1 MATLKLTS
9 ARVLRAIAGK
19 DYSRGSQQLLGMCKA
34 VPPLVFTCVA
44 VWFFCFLINHSTPRP
59 PIQRSNN
66 PNQGKSAHIED
77 WHADQQ
83 RESNAEEHGLNTS
96 SSHMDAWRS
105 NQQRSSSDSKQGS
118 SDVLPFK
125 PTCNLAWGRWIPDV
139 RRKPAYDESCRDIFK
154 GWNCLRNN
162 KSNAKDILAWRW
174 QPWHCDLPQMNATLF
189 LERFKNKR
197 IGFVGDSLNRNMYV
211 SLVCSLRQ
219 ASQQVRK
226 WRPVGADK
234 ALTFLD
240 YNVTIA
246 YHRTNLLAR
255 YGQWEA
261 KEDEGQLEKLG
272 FSGGYRVDI
281 DVPQNTWAEAPQFHD
296 VLILNTGHWWWA
308 PGKFDPL
315 KSPML
320 FFDGGEPIIP
330 TKSPEEGLDL
340 VLKNMLA
347 FIEEKMPPKG
357 LRFLRT
363 QSPRHFEGGDWNEGG
378 KCHRQKPL
386 DEKEAEAFFAL
397 NGKHGPNLEM
407 SKANLHLK
415 KAIQGTSFQLLNI
428 SYLSSLRA
436 DAHPSLSA
444 GKLHEDCMHWCLPGI
459 TDTWNDMLVLQLLQ
473 EESK

>member
-1 MATLKLTS
+1 M
-9 ARVLRAIAGK
+9 AGK
-19 DYSRGSQQLLGMCKA
+19 DHSRRTQQLFGICSAL
-34 VPPLVFTCVA
+34 PPLVFTCVA
-44 VWFFCFLINHSTPRP
+44 LWFFCFLFNHSTTPNIREGD
-59 PIQRSNN
+59 
-66 PNQGKSAHIED
+66 PNQAKPAHIGV

-83 RESNAEEHGLNTS
+83 LVSNEEEVESNINTPHIHPWHLN
-96 SSHMDAWRS
+96 
-105 NQQRSSSDSKQGS
+105 NQK
-118 SDVLPFK
+118 LPSESEK
-125 PTCNLAWGRWIPDV
+125 RNPDMLPLNPTCDLASGTWV
-139 RRKPAYDESCRDIFK
+139 RDERRQQAYDESCREIFK

-174 QPWHCDLPQMNATLF
+174 QPWHCELPQMNAIFF

-211 SLVCSLRQ
+211 SLVCSLKK
-219 ASQQVRK
+219 ASQQVKK

-240 YNVTIA
+240 YNLTIA

-261 KEDEGQLEKLG
+261 RDGGGQLEKLG
-272 FSGGYRVDI
+272 FTGGYRVDI

-296 VLILNTGHWWWA
+296 ILILNTGHWWWA
-308 PGKFDPL
+308 PEKFDPV
-315 KSPML
+315 KSPM
-320 FFDGGEPIIP
+320 FFFNRGEPIVP
-330 TKSPEEGLDL
+330 TLSPEKGLDL

-347 FIEEKMPPKG
+347 YIEKKMRGEG
-357 LRFLRT
+357 LRLLRT
-363 QSPRHFEGGDWNEGG
+363 QSPRHFEGGDWNQGG
-378 KCHRQKPL
+378 KCHRHKPL
-386 DEKEAEAFFAL
+386 NEEEAKAFFSL
-397 NGKHGPNLEM
+397 NGKQGPNVEM

-428 SYLSSLRA
+428 SYMSSLRA
-436 DAHPSLSA
+436 DAHPSLSG

-473 EESK
+473 HQTLEN